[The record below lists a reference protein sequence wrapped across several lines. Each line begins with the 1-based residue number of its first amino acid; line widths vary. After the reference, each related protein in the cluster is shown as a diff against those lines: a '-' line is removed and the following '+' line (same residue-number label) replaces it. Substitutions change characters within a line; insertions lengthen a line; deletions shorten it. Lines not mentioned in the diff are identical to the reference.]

1 MSFNEI
7 VLAVGGAAIGLGSGS
22 IISYLYVNRAKNS
35 TQKAESDSEK
45 IVETNLGVAP
55 SPSVAKSPS
64 SRLIPTDKLEK
75 SKREL
80 RTLLLEKELVS
91 AALTRLYEALSKKEI
106 TKEELETL
114 GTRYREEMKS
124 LDEKILKIDALIE
137 VGDLETLRDQLV
149 RLVNQKMDAID
160 KRIEKTKI
168 TAGPLIASLNPPA
181 PPKEEPKIEEPAAA
195 KPRVPDIS
203 DMLGPEVVS
212 EPVAPEPVTK
222 PDPAPLVVQ
231 TELVASP
238 QPIDPRLRRR
248 PVEPDAQAEQLQK
261 ELLEALDRLEKLDVE
276 TS

>member
-7 VLAVGGAAIGLGSGS
+7 VLAAGGLAIGLGSGS

-35 TQKAESDSEK
+35 KQRPESGSEK
-45 IVETNLGVAP
+45 KTDTETNLGAAP
-55 SPSVAKSPS
+55 SVGPSSQS
-64 SRLIPTDKLEK
+64 SRLIPTGLLEK

-106 TKEELETL
+106 TKEELDTL

-149 RLVNQKMDAID
+149 RLVNQKMDVID
-160 KRIEKTKI
+160 RRIEKTKI
-168 TAGPLIASLNPPA
+168 TAGPLVALINP
-181 PPKEEPKIEEPAAA
+181 PPKEEEPKFQEPAPP

-203 DMLGPEVVS
+203 DMLGSEVAS
-212 EPVAPEPVTK
+212 EPVTPVAK
-222 PDPAPLVVQ
+222 SDLEPLVVQ
-231 TELVASP
+231 TELTAPEQV
-238 QPIDPRLRRR
+238 DLRMRRR